1 MGTKSGVQTKK
12 YENLVNMKNHSHD
25 RKTKLMQANK
35 DQANANFFWEV
46 SNLPCHSVTVKKLLT
61 YEEHLCSS
69 MF

>member
-1 MGTKSGVQTKK
+1 MTVISPSSIHINVGAFI
-12 YENLVNMKNHSHD
+12 YEKLNDVNG
-25 RKTKLMQANK
+25 NK